1 MTDTRDKYMVIY
13 TDGSALGNPGRA
25 GFGYL
30 IWDIYKDTITDGGG
44 FQKVGTNNQMEMY
57 ALLQSLQK
65 LHNIEDGYHVTIF
78 LDSEYV
84 RNGITSWVHN
94 WKKNN
99 WITANK
105 KSVLNKEIW
114 QELDVAFSHAQQKH
128 TITLKR
134 VPGHAGIAGN
144 EHVDK
149 IAKSMAENN
158 TWNFFSGSAQE
169 FEEKYGYNLDYAI

>member
-1 MTDTRDKYMVIY
+1 MVIY

-25 GFGYL
+25 GFGYVA
-30 IWDIYKDTITDGGG
+30 WDIYKDTIVDGGG
-44 FQKVGTNNQMEMY
+44 WQKVGTNNQMEMQ
-57 ALLQSLQK
+57 ALLKSLHIIQ
-65 LHNIEDGYHVTIF
+65 NIEPGYKITIF

-99 WITANK
+99 WVTANK

-114 QELDVAFSHAQQKH
+114 QDLDTAFLDAQKKH
-128 TITLKR
+128 TITLRR

-158 TWNFFSGSAQE
+158 TWESFTGSSKE
-169 FEEKYGYNLDYAI
+169 FEEKYGYNLDYAIY